1 MVLQKLSFYVLLFS
15 ATLLSIRLTEAVRGD
30 VFFPNERLR
39 ELMNIINK
47 KTMILFYV
55 SVYTFLMIGCAYY
68 IISSAPCLMNKDFA
82 IQRGKIQSVSL
93 YEKNNVG
100 TRYNIILV
108 DKNGNDN
115 QVEHVFSEALKEGD
129 EVEIAES
136 SQRFLG
142 RIVKTINGK
151 ETEYYQSIEDST
163 GIEKIIV
170 CIYIIFTIVMQTR
183 FLKREKKSMSI
194 SKVQLLLLLFWEKG
208 VWIYCVI
215 MAISLFNLVD
225 NKILGVTGAI
235 VFVIYTFSSFFSL
248 MLEGNKVQTENM
260 NKRRES

>member
-1 MVLQKLSFYVLLFS
+1 MFLQKLLFYVLLFS

-30 VFFPNERLR
+30 VFFPNERLK
-39 ELMNIINK
+39 ELMNLINK

-55 SVYTFLMIGCAYY
+55 SFYTFFVIGGAYY
-68 IISSAPCLMNKDFA
+68 IISSAPCVMNKDFA
-82 IQRGKIQSVSL
+82 IKRGKIQNVSL
-93 YEKNNVG
+93 YEKNNIG
-100 TRYNIILV
+100 TKYNITLL
-108 DKNGNDN
+108 DENGNYN

-151 ETEYYQSIEDST
+151 ETEYYQSIENST

-194 SKVQLLLLLFWEKG
+194 SKVQLLLLQFWEKG
-208 VWIYCVI
+208 VWIYCII

-225 NKILGVTGAI
+225 NKIWGITGAL
-235 VFVIYTFSSFFSL
+235 VFVIYTFSSFLSL
-248 MLEGNKVQTENM
+248 MLEGKNVQNKT
-260 NKRRES
+260 